1 MPGPRVL
8 PGARAHFV
16 PPFGV
21 FSFGRLR
28 LFSKTPESLARA
40 DTQ

>member
-21 FSFGRLR
+21 LR
-28 LFSKTPESLARA
+28 LADFDIFETPESLARA